1 MTMKIFENFFKRLNK
16 NRETNPNDMEYH
28 KLRKELEYYKNRLA
42 VIEDALNIK
51 IYELEKRLEKLEQAH
66 DKTDQIIR
74 IVEALEP
81 NMRRN

>member
-1 MTMKIFENFFKRLNK
+1 MTMKIFENLFKRMNK
-16 NRETNPNDMEYH
+16 NRETNLKDKEYY

-51 IYELEKRLEKLEQAH
+51 IYELEKRLEKLEQAYE
-66 DKTDQIIR
+66 KTDQIIR

>member
-1 MTMKIFENFFKRLNK
+1 MTMKIFENFFKRINK
-16 NRETNPNDMEYH
+16 IRETNHRDREYQ
-28 KLRKELEYYKNRLA
+28 KIIKELKYYKSRLA

-51 IYELEKRLEKLEQAH
+51 IYELEKRLERLEQAH
-66 DKTDQIIR
+66 EKTDQIIR

>member
-1 MTMKIFENFFKRLNK
+1 MTMKIFENLFKRMNK
-16 NRETNPNDMEYH
+16 NRETYLKDKEYY